1 MSRMLSRLACVLI
14 PVFFMTSAQAAER
27 PPYGPDVTL
36 AAAKKIAAGAI
47 AHAKKNKWNVAVAI
61 VDNHGFR
68 VYYERLDDTQ
78 TASAAVAVD
87 KARTAAMY
95 RRPSR
100 VFEDVVVKKGRVA
113 VMTLR
118 GVTAVT
124 GGLPIMMGGKVI
136 GGVGV
141 SGVASVQDEMAAKA
155 GLDALK

>member
-1 MSRMLSRLACVLI
+1 M
-14 PVFFMTSAQAAER
+14 
-27 PPYGPDVTL
+27 
-36 AAAKKIAAGAI
+36 
-47 AHAKKNKWNVAVAI
+47 
-61 VDNHGFR
+61 
-68 VYYERLDDTQ
+68 
-78 TASAAVAVD
+78 
-87 KARTAAMY
+87 
-95 RRPSR
+95 
-100 VFEDVVVKKGRVA
+100 VKKGRVA

>member
-1 MSRMLSRLACVLI
+1 M
-14 PVFFMTSAQAAER
+14 VFATTGQAAEAR
-27 PPYGPDVTL
+27 SYGPAVTL
-36 AAAKKIAAGAI
+36 AVAKKVAAGAI
-47 AHAKKNKWNVAVAI
+47 AHAKKMKWNVAVAI
-61 VDNHGFR
+61 VDKHGFL

-100 VFEDVVVKKGRVA
+100 VFENVVVKKGRTA

-118 GVTAVT
+118 GVTAII
-124 GGLPIMMGGKVI
+124 GGLPIKVGGKVI

-141 SGVASVQDEMAAKA
+141 SGVASVQDEMAAQA

>member
-1 MSRMLSRLACVLI
+1 MSKLILRVMCVLV
-14 PVFFMTSAQAAER
+14 PMFFVTTGQAAEAR
-27 PPYGPDVTL
+27 SYGPAVTL
-36 AAAKKIAAGAI
+36 AVAKKVAAGAI
-47 AHAKKNKWNVAVAI
+47 AHAKKNGWNVAVAI
-61 VDNHGFR
+61 VDKHGFL

-100 VFEDVVVKKGRVA
+100 VFENVVVKKGRTA

-118 GVTAVT
+118 GVTAII
-124 GGLPIMMGGKVI
+124 GGLPIKVGGKVI

-141 SGVASVQDEMAAKA
+141 SGVASVQDEMAAQA
-155 GLDALK
+155 GLDTLK